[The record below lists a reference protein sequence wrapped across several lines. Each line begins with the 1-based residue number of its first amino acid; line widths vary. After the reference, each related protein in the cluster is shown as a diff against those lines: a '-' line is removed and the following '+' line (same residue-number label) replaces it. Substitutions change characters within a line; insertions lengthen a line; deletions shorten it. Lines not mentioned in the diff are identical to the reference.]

1 MATHTITTAVNIS
14 SLTKLG
20 SVAGLAWTRSTT
32 TATVTQANHGMA
44 TGDILNVT
52 VTSDAAAIIT
62 GLKTVTFL
70 STNTYSF
77 TCLNAG
83 AVSGTVT
90 AQPIEDFA
98 INGGYLTVD
107 QHSRYGTNQNTTSAM
122 GDIVMSASLGGTI
135 EFNSTLVR
143 TIAYNTGT
151 GNVPA
156 LGTTISKGS
165 ASGILLAV
173 YSALNASPTTVGSA
187 MPASGYV
194 MIRQWNGVGYT
205 TGALTGIGATAT
217 AVDRAGWLEIVGHE
231 SLTATVNRLNLFKV
245 RGDYYDFQGVTTD
258 GTRATTYQIPT
269 NGSSVFYLPGVE
281 VETASGSGIYQ
292 FYPCAGSRT
301 ALLANIATDEVRGRW
316 CWISTSGLLRF
327 GHDGT
332 NSTGG
337 YVPTSGRKIRIPNIF
352 FMSCTQLAPTVNV
365 LPNATLTTRYEFAT
379 TGGGAIDMDK
389 ASMNWYCNFA
399 QPYSVA
405 LTNFNTFS
413 SIILTECAS
422 PIAWSNVGVGQE
434 AANTQTALTMGL
446 NFSGGTMNKCT
457 WTRSAQASSG
467 NYITSWTDC
476 SDFTVTNERNH
487 SLTKAANATT
497 GSSTKTRVINSTWTS
512 ATLGGGREFLVGC
525 SDLTWTTTVYYDDP
539 ATTTTTTIPMYIWDL
554 GTAASF
560 RLKFDGLTFGGLT
573 LVQPYSGI
581 LNIAIA
587 GCVGIKLRN
596 IGTAASPLDMGGAY
610 VDATWTRATTTMT
623 ITKVAHGLK
632 TNDLIAVDVVSDVAP
647 RAVTNSTATLWTVAS
662 TPTADTF
669 TVTVTNAGQTT
680 GQFLSYYPTMAGVLV
695 NFVAGGAVNTVAIQ
709 RCYVPHLRTALMATQ
724 DNSIKNILLEQVWT
738 TEWGVQTTPMLNCVM
753 RGILSTPS
761 LAVQSSCYGTH
772 FVDFYTTAQPA
783 NLSGVSWTRSTTTAA
798 VTSTGHGLRVGDRIL
813 VTTTSSA
820 GAIVLGIKTIIQNI
834 TSATPANPA
843 NVFSFT
849 CLNAGDASGT
859 LTFQVLN
866 GRVGLQMNEPTS
878 ETNAQVDLT
887 GGAAFTSA
895 GQLYMP
901 VINDQ
906 IDLITEKYIRG
917 HSSFPI
923 DEAVMAGGTL
933 TNYDVTYSLDNGA
946 TYKNLSYP
954 RTGGGGSNAST
965 NVTMTST
972 TGVAVGD
979 YVFGTNIAPLTK
991 VVSITNGTT
1000 IVVSIA
1006 NIGTVSGTLRFNQ
1019 LPNETVSDA
1028 LVGFPLRVRI
1038 KTTTT
1043 NATAISSLLFYTNS
1057 TTAARAATY
1066 DLDTVPVT
1074 IKVLDVVTSAAVEN
1088 ARVYLVAGSGG
1099 PASEGT
1105 VILNTLTDINGQ
1117 ATEPLYGFIGS
1128 QPVVGKVRKST
1139 SGSLYKTSPIIG
1151 TITNTGLDLA
1161 VFLIPDE

>member
-14 SLTKLG
+14 SLVKLG
-20 SVAGLAWTRSTT
+20 SVAGLAWTRATT
-32 TATVTQANHGMA
+32 TATVTQTNHGMA

-52 VTSDAAAIIT
+52 VTSDATAITT

-70 STNTYSF
+70 TSNTYSF

-83 AVSGTVT
+83 AASGTVT

-107 QHSRYGTNQNTTSAM
+107 QHSRYGTNQNTTAAM

-173 YSALNASPTTVGSA
+173 YPALNAAPTAVGAA
-187 MPASGYV
+187 MPVTGFV
-194 MIRQWNGVGYT
+194 MIRQWNSVAYT
-205 TGALTGIGATAT
+205 AGALTGIGATAT
-217 AVDRAGWLEIVGHE
+217 AADRAGWLEIVGHE

-245 RGDYYDFQGVTTD
+245 RGVYYDFQGVTTD
-258 GTRATTYQIPT
+258 GNRATTYQIPT
-269 NGSSVFYLPGVE
+269 NGSTAMYLPGVE
-281 VETASGSGIYQ
+281 VETALGSGVYQ
-292 FYPCAGSRT
+292 FYPCAGT
-301 ALLANIATDEVRGRW
+301 MAALLANIATDEVRGRF
-316 CWISTSGLLRF
+316 CWISTAGLLRF

-337 YVPTSGRKIRIPNIF
+337 YIPTSGRKIRIPNIF

-365 LPNATLTTRYEFAT
+365 LPNATLGTRYEFAT

-413 SIILTECAS
+413 AIILTECAS

-457 WTRSAQASSG
+457 WTRAAQA
-467 NYITSWTDC
+467 TAVFVTTWADC
-476 SDFTVTNERNH
+476 SDFVVTNERIH
-487 SLTKAANATT
+487 SLTKAANAGA
-497 GSSTKTRVINSTWTS
+497 GSSLKTRVLDSTWTNT
-512 ATLGGGREFLVGC
+512 TLGGGRESLVGC
-525 SDLTWTTTVYYDDP
+525 ADLTWKDTIYYDHP
-539 ATTTTTTIPMYIWDL
+539 ATTTTTANTMYAWDIN
-554 GTAASF
+554 TAACS
-560 RLKFDGLTFGGLT
+560 RIKFDGLTFGGLT
-573 LVQPYSGI
+573 LVQPYLGI
-581 LNIAIA
+581 VNVNIA

-596 IGTAASPLDMGGAY
+596 LGTAASPLDMGGAY
-610 VDATWTRATTTMT
+610 VDATWTRATTVMT
-623 ITKVAHGLK
+623 VTKVAHGLK
-632 TNDLIAVDVVSDVAP
+632 VGDLIAVNVISDVSP
-647 RAVTNSTATLWTVAS
+647 LAVTNSTATLRAIATV
-662 TPTADTF
+662 PTADTF
-669 TVTVTNAGQTT
+669 TITVTNAGQTT
-680 GQFLSYYPTMAGVLV
+680 GQFLSYYPAMAGVLINLAAGCAANSV
-695 NFVAGGAVNTVAIQ
+695 NIQ
-709 RCYVPHLRTALMATQ
+709 RCYTPNLRTSLISSQ
-724 DNSIKNILLEQVWT
+724 DNSVKNILMEQVWGT
-738 TEWGVQTTPMLNCVM
+738 NWGVHLQPMLNCTA
-753 RGILSTPS
+753 RGIQSTPS
-761 LAVQSSCYGTH
+761 LAVQASCYGTH
-772 FVDFYTTAQPA
+772 FTDFYTTAQPA
-783 NLSGVSWTRSTTTAA
+783 NLAAVAWTRSTTTAA
-798 VTSTGHGLRVGDRIL
+798 VTSAAHGLKVGDRIL
-813 VTTTSSA
+813 VTITSDA

-834 TSATPANPA
+834 ASATPANPA
-843 NVFSFT
+843 NVFSFA
-849 CLNAGDASGT
+849 CLNAGAASGT

-866 GRVGLQMNEPTS
+866 GGVGVQMNEPTT
-878 ETNAQVDLT
+878 ETDTQVNLT
-887 GGAAFTSA
+887 GTSAFTSA

-906 IDLITEKYIRG
+906 ADFILEKYVRG
-917 HSSFPI
+917 HSAFPI
-923 DEAVMAGGTL
+923 DEVVMVGGTL

-954 RTGGGGSNAST
+954 RTGAGGASAST

-972 TGVAVGD
+972 TGVAVND
-979 YVFGTNIAPLTK
+979 YVFGTNIAPLAR

-1019 LPNETVSDA
+1019 LPNETVSNA
-1028 LVGFPLRVRI
+1028 LIGFPLRVRI

-1057 TTAARAATY
+1057 TTAARAAIY
-1066 DLDTVPVT
+1066 DLDTVPIT
-1074 IKVLDVVTSAAVEN
+1074 ITALDVVTSTAIQN

-1099 PASEGT
+1099 PAAEGT
-1105 VILNTLTDINGQ
+1105 VILNTLTDVNGEV
-1117 ATEPLYGFIGS
+1117 TEPLYGFTS
-1128 QPVVGKVRKST
+1128 NQPVVGKVRKST
-1139 SGSLYKTSPIIG
+1139 SGSLYKNSPIVG
-1151 TITNTGLDLA
+1151 TITSAGLTST